1 MPNNLT
7 LKQQIEKYV
16 KDPDLRHLLTHNSD
30 LVPLLNSI
38 TDTYSSLNRELRS
51 VKQTLDK
58 RTGEFEKS
66 HQKLTVKN
74 QEISHRANHDSLT
87 GLPNREYLLERLD
100 TSILQF
106 QRINSPFALL
116 FIDIDDFKSV
126 NDHFGHNCGDILL
139 QKIALRL
146 KTVIRETDTIA
157 RLAGDEFC
165 VLLMDVE
172 SPADSARIARSL
184 ISKFDTP
191 FEIDEYEFQVTMSIG
206 ISHYPEDGQDT
217 SSLLKNADI
226 AMYEAKQRGPNH
238 IQFYE
243 KRLTEQ
249 VSQRIEFEKDLY
261 QAIDKQ
267 ELQLQFQPVLESGSG
282 NLSGSRVCV
291 SWQHP
296 VRGLILQK
304 QLFDVTTDRRL
315 YLPILEWVVEQC
327 CLQLESWENK
337 QLPCL
342 KVSIP
347 IEQGQFFHKKL
358 IECMTSLLKRFPEA
372 KSFIELTVN
381 ENIIVVN
388 QDLALSQFKKLNK
401 LGWQFA
407 ISNCGTGLL
416 PIIFLQKSNINS
428 IHIDSL
434 LIQKVDSSDSTA
446 RLVKGII
453 NMASYLQIHT
463 HAPGI
468 KNLTQLRVLEE
479 MNCGSISGSH
489 FGEPMDENQFR
500 IVLNRFK
507 SKDTV
512 LNVQDNLL
520 LG

>member
-1 MPNNLT
+1 MPNSLT
-7 LKQQIEKYV
+7 LQQQIEKYV

-38 TDTYSSLNRELRS
+38 TETYSTLNRELRS
-51 VKQTLDK
+51 VKQTLEK
-58 RTGEFEKS
+58 RTGEFKKS
-66 HQKLTVKN
+66 HQKLTIKN

-87 GLPNREYLLERLD
+87 GLPNREFLLERLN

-106 QRINSPFALL
+106 QRNKNPFALL

-126 NDHFGHNCGDILL
+126 NDSYGHDYGDVLL
-139 QKIALRL
+139 QKIAKRL

-172 SPADSARIARSL
+172 SPSDSARVARSL
-184 ISKFDTP
+184 IRKFDQP
-191 FEIDEYEFQVTMSIG
+191 FEIEEHQFQVTMSIG
-206 ISHYPEDGQDT
+206 ISHYPEDGKST
-217 SSLLKNADI
+217 SHLLKHADI
-226 AMYEAKQRGPNH
+226 AMYEAKQQGTNH

-261 QAIDKQ
+261 LSIEKQ
-267 ELQLQFQPVLESGSG
+267 ELQLQFQPVLESKSG
-282 NLSGSRVCV
+282 NLSGSKVSV

-296 VRGLILQK
+296 VRGHIHQK
-304 QLFDVTTDRRL
+304 QFFDVTTDRRL
-315 YLPILEWVVEQC
+315 YLPILEWVIEQS

-342 KVSIP
+342 KLSVP
-347 IEQGQFFHKKL
+347 VEQGQFFHKDL
-358 IECMTSLLKRFPEA
+358 IERLTSLLDRFPEA
-372 KSFIELTVN
+372 KTLIELTVN
-381 ENIIVVN
+381 ENVIAVN
-388 QDLALSQFKKLNK
+388 QELALSQFKKLNK
-401 LGWQFA
+401 LGWQVA
-407 ISNCGTGLL
+407 ISNCGSGLL

-428 IHIDSL
+428 IHIDNK
-434 LIQKVDSSDSTA
+434 LIQKIDSSDSTA

-453 NMASYLQIHT
+453 NMASYLHIHT
-463 HAPGI
+463 HASGV
-468 KNLTQLRVLEE
+468 KNLTQLQVLEGL
-479 MNCGSISGSH
+479 NCGTISGSH

-500 IVLNRFK
+500 IILNRFK
-507 SKDTV
+507 STDTTFQD
-512 LNVQDNLL
+512 QDNLL